1 MNADSGRPT
10 NQELTISEAEKHKT
24 LKKVVFSS
32 FLGNF
37 IEWFDYASYSYLATV
52 LALVFFPGE
61 DKMVA
66 TMMTFGVFA
75 LAFLVRPLGAIFWG
89 NMGDKKGRKWA
100 LSTSILLMSGATF
113 LIGCLPGYAMLGIGA
128 PLLLLL
134 LRMVQS
140 FSASGEYAGA
150 ATFIAEYSPKELRGF
165 YCSMVPASTAV
176 GLLIGSL
183 FATWMFNTFGATSE
197 FVVDWGWRIPFWL
210 AGPLGFITHYI
221 REHLEKQ
228 VIVECCARAT
238 SAGIE
243 QLDRAIVLQEKAMAE
258 EDRIGFFLS
267 DNLMHHM
274 IFSIACRSTVWSWLE
289 ETNADLERFR
299 WLRAATQVLDNQDI
313 VNEHKQIRRAIAG
326 RDPIEAS
333 FLVSKHLHMM
343 FRNQTEVLD
352 QFPEYFE
359 TSKLR

>member
-1 MNADSGRPT
+1 MEESMHVGEQETSLQDQSYHTIRRKIVYLDYKPGEKLGVKQLCDDLDMGRTPVR
-10 NQELTISEAEKHKT
+10 E
-24 LKKVVFSS
+24 
-32 FLGNF
+32 
-37 IEWFDYASYSYLATV
+37 
-52 LALVFFPGE
+52 ALVR
-61 DKMVA
+61 
-66 TMMTFGVFA
+66 
-75 LAFLVRPLGAIFWG
+75 LAQEGLVRTVP
-89 NMGDKKGRKWA
+89 
-100 LSTSILLMSGATF
+100 
-113 LIGCLPGYAMLGIGA
+113 
-128 PLLLLL
+128 
-134 LRMVQS
+134 QS
-140 FSASGEYAGA
+140 A
-150 ATFIAEYSPKELRGF
+150 
-165 YCSMVPASTAV
+165 C
-176 GLLIGSL
+176 
-183 FATWMFNTFGATSE
+183 
-197 FVVDWGWRIPFWL
+197 
-210 AGPLGFITHYI
+210 YI

>member
-1 MNADSGRPT
+1 MEESMHVGEQETSLQDQSYHTIRRKIVYLDYKPGEKLGVKQLCDDLDMGRTPVR
-10 NQELTISEAEKHKT
+10 E
-24 LKKVVFSS
+24 
-32 FLGNF
+32 
-37 IEWFDYASYSYLATV
+37 
-52 LALVFFPGE
+52 ALVR
-61 DKMVA
+61 
-66 TMMTFGVFA
+66 
-75 LAFLVRPLGAIFWG
+75 LAQEGLVRTVPQ
-89 NMGDKKGRKWA
+89 
-100 LSTSILLMSGATF
+100 SGTYVSPINLTLAE
-113 LIGCLPGYAMLGIGA
+113 
-128 PLLLLL
+128 
-134 LRMVQS
+134 
-140 FSASGEYAGA
+140 SA
-150 ATFIAEYSPKELRGF
+150 
-165 YCSMVPASTAV
+165 C
-176 GLLIGSL
+176 
-183 FATWMFNTFGATSE
+183 
-197 FVVDWGWRIPFWL
+197 
-210 AGPLGFITHYI
+210 YI

-228 VIVECCARAT
+228 
-238 SAGIE
+238 
-243 QLDRAIVLQEKAMAE
+243 VLQEKAMAE

-352 QFPEYFE
+352 QYPKYFE